1 MQPPSSSSSSSSSSW
16 VSSPTVL
23 SRVGRVTAAG
33 LLIAATIAIQA
44 CATANGETGAD
55 KKASASASTAASPEA
70 SGAGAPIDVTAQPVI
85 ERSITRTLRVTGSL
99 TADEQAEV
107 SAETS
112 GRIIKT
118 PVERGSHVG
127 QGALLVQIA
136 ADQTAAQ
143 VEEAQAN
150 ADRIRAGLALG
161 ENDALDV
168 ERVPNV
174 ANAKAELTLAEA
186 DFARFRSLLD
196 QRIVSQ
202 AEFDQQR
209 TRVEAARQRYE
220 AQRNTA
226 QQDFRSLGA
235 ARARVT
241 MARKSLGDTT
251 VRAPFAGVVV
261 ERKVSVGD
269 YVSPGTQVATVVR
282 INPLRVLLTV
292 PEQSVGLVKV
302 GQPVSLQVD
311 TYPNRAF
318 TGTVRFVSPSL
329 RADQRALTVEALVPN
344 PSGEL
349 KPGFFA
355 TAHIEQSEKA
365 QALLIDRRAIREVGK
380 TSRVF
385 VLNGDTVQE
394 RIVTLGQPFSS
405 TNSDTTGTA
414 AGRKAADQLVEV
426 VSGLSAGDRVAIGGT
441 ALTDGAKV
449 NVRAPAPG
457 QALSSPAGASAP
469 VVTAARK

>member
-1 MQPPSSSSSSSSSSW
+1 MQSS
-16 VSSPTVL
+16 L
-23 SRVGRVTAAG
+23 LRFAATG
-33 LLIAATIAIQA
+33 VFLAATIALHA
-44 CATANGETGAD
+44 CATANGETGGD
-55 KKASASASTAASPEA
+55 KSGDQSPAATAQI
-70 SGAGAPIDVTAQPVI
+70 APIDVIAQPVV

-107 SAETS
+107 SAETN

-118 PVERGSHVG
+118 PVERGSSVG

-143 VEEAQAN
+143 MEEAEAN

-161 ENDALDV
+161 ANDALDV

-186 DFARFRSLLD
+186 DFARFKSLLD

-209 TRVEAARQRYE
+209 TRVEAAQQRYE

-226 QQDFRSLGA
+226 QQDFRSLAA
-235 ARARVT
+235 ARARVSL
-241 MARKSLGDTT
+241 ARKSLGDTT

-269 YVSPGTQVATVVR
+269 YVTAGTQVATVVR

-311 TYPNRAF
+311 AYPNRAF

-344 PSGEL
+344 PAGEL
-349 KPGFFA
+349 KPGFFV
-355 TAHIEQSEKA
+355 TAHIEQSDKA

-380 TSRVF
+380 TNRVF
-385 VLNGDTVQE
+385 VLAGETVQE
-394 RIVTLGQPFSS
+394 RIVTLGQPLSS
-405 TNSDTTGTA
+405 GPAPSA
-414 AGRKAADQLVEV
+414 AGRANAEQLVEV
-426 VSGLSAGDRVAIGGT
+426 VSGVSAGDRVAIGGST
-441 ALTDGAKV
+441 LTDGAKV
-449 NVRAPAPG
+449 HVRAPAPG
-457 QALSSPAGASAP
+457 QALSIPADVSKP
-469 VVTAARK
+469 VATAARK

>member
-1 MQPPSSSSSSSSSSW
+1 MQPPSSSSSSSSSSP
-16 VSSPTVL
+16 VI
-23 SRVGRVTAAG
+23 SRAGRLTAAG
-33 LLIAATIAIQA
+33 LLIAAAIGIQA

-55 KKASASASTAASPEA
+55 KADQNAPASASAAAPA
-70 SGAGAPIDVTAQPVI
+70 DAKTAGAPIDVIAQAVV
-85 ERSITRTLRVTGSL
+85 ERSITRSLRVTGSL

-112 GRIIKT
+112 GRIVKT

-143 VEEAQAN
+143 MEEATAN

-161 ENDALDV
+161 ANDALDI

-186 DFARFRSLLD
+186 DFARFKSLLD

-209 TRVEAARQRYE
+209 TRVEAALQRYE

-226 QQDFRSLGA
+226 QQDFRSLEA
-235 ARARVT
+235 ARARVSL
-241 MARKSLGDTT
+241 ARKSLGDTT

-292 PEQSVGLVKV
+292 PEQSVGLIKV

-311 TYPNRAF
+311 AYPNRNF

-344 PSGEL
+344 PAGEL

-355 TAHIEQSEKA
+355 TAHIEQPEKA

-380 TSRVF
+380 TNRVF
-385 VLNGDTVQE
+385 VLAGETVQE
-394 RIVTLGQPFSS
+394 RIVTLGQLL
-405 TNSDTTGTA
+405 A
-414 AGRKAADQLVEV
+414 AAPASAEQLVEV
-426 VSGLSAGDRVAIGGT
+426 VSGLTAGDRVAIGG

-449 NVRAPAPG
+449 RVRTPAPG
-457 QALSSPAGASAP
+457 QASSSSPAP
-469 VVTAARK
+469 VAAVARK

>member
-1 MQPPSSSSSSSSSSW
+1 M
-16 VSSPTVL
+16 
-23 SRVGRVTAAG
+23 
-33 LLIAATIAIQA
+33 
-44 CATANGETGAD
+44 
-55 KKASASASTAASPEA
+55 
-70 SGAGAPIDVTAQPVI
+70 TAQPVV

-112 GRIIKT
+112 GRIVKT

-143 VEEAQAN
+143 MEEAQAN

-161 ENDALDV
+161 ANDALDI

-186 DFARFRSLLD
+186 DFARFKSLLD

-209 TRVEAARQRYE
+209 TRVEAAQQRYE

-226 QQDFRSLGA
+226 QQDFRSLAA
-235 ARARVT
+235 ARARVSL
-241 MARKSLGDTT
+241 ARKSLGDTT

-311 TYPNRAF
+311 AYPNRTF

-344 PSGEL
+344 PAGEL
-349 KPGFFA
+349 KPGLLRDRAHRTAREGAGAPDRSPRDPRSRQDQPRVRARRRHRAGTHRHARAAAVVRAAPSSGDGRDPRAARAPSSSSKSCRASAPA
-355 TAHIEQSEKA
+355 TA
-365 QALLIDRRAIREVGK
+365 
-380 TSRVF
+380 SR
-385 VLNGDTVQE
+385 L
-394 RIVTLGQPFSS
+394 
-405 TNSDTTGTA
+405 A
-414 AGRKAADQLVEV
+414 AP
-426 VSGLSAGDRVAIGGT
+426 
-441 ALTDGAKV
+441 LTDGAKV
-449 NVRAPAPG
+449 RVRTPAPG
-457 QALSSPAGASAP
+457 QALSSVPTGAPAPVAHGRPQITRGQPPVSPLFGLRPPLGASAI
-469 VVTAARK
+469 V

>member
-1 MQPPSSSSSSSSSSW
+1 MQPSF
-16 VSSPTVL
+16 L
-23 SRVGRVTAAG
+23 AG
-33 LLIAATIAIQA
+33 LLIIATIATQA
-44 CATANGETGAD
+44 CATANGDTGND
-55 KKASASASTAASPEA
+55 KKTSTSASASAA
-70 SGAGAPIDVTAQPVI
+70 APIDVTAQPVI

-112 GRIIKT
+112 GRIVKT
-118 PVERGSHVG
+118 PVERGSAVG

-143 VEEAQAN
+143 MEEAQAN

-161 ENDALDV
+161 ANDALDI

-186 DFARFRSLLD
+186 DFARFKSLLD

-209 TRVEAARQRYE
+209 TRVEAAKQRYE

-226 QQDFRSLGA
+226 QQDFRSLEA
-235 ARARVT
+235 ARARVSL
-241 MARKSLGDTT
+241 ARKSLGDTT
-251 VRAPFAGVVV
+251 VRAPFSGVVV

-292 PEQSVGLVKV
+292 PEQSVGLVKP
-302 GQPVSLQVD
+302 GQPVNFQVD
-311 TYPNRAF
+311 AYPNRAF

-355 TAHIEQSEKA
+355 TAHIEQAEKA

-380 TSRVF
+380 TNRVF
-385 VLNGDTVQE
+385 VLTGDTVQE
-394 RIVTLGQPFSS
+394 RIVTLGQPV
-405 TNSDTTGTA
+405 
-414 AGRKAADQLVEV
+414 DQLVEV
-426 VSGLSAGDRVAIGGT
+426 VSGVSAGDRIVIGGKT
-441 ALTDGAKV
+441 LTDGAKV
-449 NVRAPAPG
+449 SVRAPAQG
-457 QALSSPAGASAP
+457 QALSSSEGVSAP
-469 VVTAARK
+469 VATAARK

>member
-1 MQPPSSSSSSSSSSW
+1 MQPPSSSSLSSS
-16 VSSPTVL
+16 L
-23 SRVGRVTAAG
+23 LAG
-33 LLIAATIAIQA
+33 LLIVATVAIQA

-55 KKASASASTAASPEA
+55 KADQSASASSAGSSDAKT
-70 SGAGAPIDVTAQPVI
+70 AGAPIDVIAQPVV

-112 GRIIKT
+112 GRIVKT

-143 VEEAQAN
+143 MEEAQAN

-161 ENDALDV
+161 ANDALDI

-186 DFARFRSLLD
+186 DFARFKSLLD

-209 TRVEAARQRYE
+209 TRVEAAKQRYE

-226 QQDFRSLGA
+226 QQDFRSLEA
-235 ARARVT
+235 ARARVSL
-241 MARKSLGDTT
+241 ARKSLGDTT

-302 GQPVSLQVD
+302 GQPVNLQVD
-311 TYPNRAF
+311 AYPNRSF

-344 PSGEL
+344 PAGEL

-355 TAHIEQSEKA
+355 TAHIEQPEKT

-380 TSRVF
+380 TNRVF

-394 RIVTLGQPFSS
+394 RIVTLGQP
-405 TNSDTTGTA
+405 A
-414 AGRKAADQLVEV
+414 EQLVEV
-426 VSGLSAGDRVAIGGT
+426 VSGLSAGDRVAIGG

-449 NVRAPAPG
+449 RVRTPAPG
-457 QALSSPAGASAP
+457 QAFSSPTGVPTP
-469 VVTAARK
+469 VATVARK

>member
-1 MQPPSSSSSSSSSSW
+1 MQSSL
-16 VSSPTVL
+16 VL
-23 SRVGRVTAAG
+23 NLAAVG
-33 LLIAATIAIQA
+33 LLAITLQA
-44 CATANGETGAD
+44 CATANGDTGGE
-55 KKASASASTAASPEA
+55 KKAASTSTAA
-70 SGAGAPIDVTAQPVI
+70 AGVPVDVTAQPVV
-85 ERSITRTLRVTGSL
+85 ERAITRTLRVTGSL

-112 GRIIKT
+112 GRIVKT
-118 PVERGSHVG
+118 PVERGSNVG

-136 ADQTAAQ
+136 GEQTAAQ
-143 VEEAQAN
+143 MEEAQAN

-161 ENDALDV
+161 ANDALDV

-186 DFARFRSLLD
+186 DFTRFKSLLD
-196 QRIVSQ
+196 QRVVSQ

-226 QQDFRSLGA
+226 QQDFRSLEA
-235 ARARVT
+235 ARARVAI
-241 MARKSLGDTT
+241 ARKSLGDTT

-269 YVSPGTQVATVVR
+269 YVSPGTQVATVVK

-302 GQPVSLQVD
+302 GQPVNLQVD
-311 TYPNRAF
+311 AYPNRVF

-380 TSRVF
+380 TNRVF
-385 VLNGDTVQE
+385 VLAGDTVQE
-394 RIVTLGQPFSS
+394 RIVTLGQ
-405 TNSDTTGTA
+405 TA
-414 AGRKAADQLVEV
+414 DKLVEV
-426 VSGLSAGDRVAIGGT
+426 VSGLSAGDRVVIGGS
-441 ALTDGAKV
+441 LTDGAKV
-449 NVRAPAPG
+449 RVR
-457 QALSSPAGASAP
+457 S
-469 VVTAARK
+469 

>member
-1 MQPPSSSSSSSSSSW
+1 MQPPSSSSP
-16 VSSPTVL
+16 SSPSLLTTFIL
-23 SRVGRVTAAG
+23 LAFAA
-33 LLIAATIAIQA
+33 IAFQG
-44 CATANGETGAD
+44 CATANGETGDD
-55 KKASASASTAASPEA
+55 KNAAAASSDA
-70 SGAGAPIDVTAQPVI
+70 KAADAKTAGAPIDVIAQPVV
-85 ERSITRTLRVTGSL
+85 ERTITRTLRVTGSL

-112 GRIIKT
+112 GRIVKT

-136 ADQTAAQ
+136 AEQTAAQ
-143 VEEAQAN
+143 MEEAQAN

-161 ENDALDV
+161 ANDALDI

-186 DFARFRSLLD
+186 DFARFKSLLD

-209 TRVEAARQRYE
+209 TRVEAAKQRYE

-226 QQDFRSLGA
+226 QQDFRSLEA
-235 ARARVT
+235 ARARVSL
-241 MARKSLGDTT
+241 ARKSLGDTT

-302 GQPVSLQVD
+302 GQPVNLQVD
-311 TYPNRAF
+311 AYPNRTF

-329 RADQRALTVEALVPN
+329 RADQRALTVEAMVPN
-344 PSGEL
+344 PAGEL

-355 TAHIEQSEKA
+355 TAHIEQPEKA

-380 TSRVF
+380 TNRVF
-385 VLNGDTVQE
+385 VLAGDTVQE
-394 RIVTLGQPFSS
+394 RIVTLGQPLSAGPAASS
-405 TNSDTTGTA
+405 
-414 AGRKAADQLVEV
+414 GRSGAEQLVEV
-426 VSGLSAGDRVAIGGT
+426 VSGVSAGDRVAIGGS
-441 ALTDGAKV
+441 ALTDGSKV
-449 NVRAPAPG
+449 QVRAPAPG
-457 QALSSPAGASAP
+457 QALSPREGVSAP
-469 VVTAARK
+469 VATAARN

>member
-1 MQPPSSSSSSSSSSW
+1 
-16 VSSPTVL
+16 
-23 SRVGRVTAAG
+23 
-33 LLIAATIAIQA
+33 
-44 CATANGETGAD
+44 
-55 KKASASASTAASPEA
+55 
-70 SGAGAPIDVTAQPVI
+70 
-85 ERSITRTLRVTGSL
+85 
-99 TADEQAEV
+99 V

-112 GRIIKT
+112 GRIVKT
-118 PVERGSHVG
+118 PVERGSQVG

-143 VEEAQAN
+143 MEEAQAN

-161 ENDALDV
+161 ANDALDV

-186 DFARFRSLLD
+186 DFARFKSLLD

-209 TRVEAARQRYE
+209 TRVEAAQQRYE

-226 QQDFRSLGA
+226 QQDFRSLAA
-235 ARARVT
+235 ARARVSI
-241 MARKSLGDTT
+241 ARKSLGDTT

-282 INPLRVLLTV
+282 INPLRMLLTV
-292 PEQSVGLVKV
+292 PEQSVGLVKM

-311 TYPNRAF
+311 AYPNRTF
-318 TGTVRFVSPSL
+318 TGTIRYVSPSL

-344 PSGEL
+344 PAGEL

-355 TAHIEQSEKA
+355 TAHIEQPEKA

-380 TSRVF
+380 TNRVF
-385 VLNGDTVQE
+385 VLNGDSVQE
-394 RIVTLGQPFSS
+394 RIVTLGQPLASTASS
-405 TNSDTTGTA
+405 AGTGA
-414 AGRKAADQLVEV
+414 PAGRSSAEQLVEV
-426 VSGLSAGDRVAIGGT
+426 VSGLNAGDRVAIGGST
-441 ALTDGAKV
+441 LTDGAKV
-449 NVRAPAPG
+449 NVRATAPG
-457 QALSSPAGASAP
+457 QALSIPATSSEP
-469 VVTAARK
+469 VAVAARK

>member
-1 MQPPSSSSSSSSSSW
+1 MQPPSSSSSSLSSFILD
-16 VSSPTVL
+16 P
-23 SRVGRVTAAG
+23 RR
-33 LLIAATIAIQA
+33 IAAATLLVLATVAIQA
-44 CATANGETGAD
+44 CATANGETGGE
-55 KKASASASTAASPEA
+55 KAASSASEGKSASA
-70 SGAGAPIDVTAQPVI
+70 APVDVIAQPVV

-112 GRIIKT
+112 GRIVKT

-143 VEEAQAN
+143 MEEAQAN

-161 ENDALDV
+161 ANDALDV

-174 ANAKAELTLAEA
+174 ANAKAELSLAEA
-186 DFARFRSLLD
+186 DFARFKSLLD

-226 QQDFRSLGA
+226 QQDFRSLEA
-235 ARARVT
+235 ARARVSL
-241 MARKSLGDTT
+241 ARKSLGDTT
-251 VRAPFAGVVV
+251 VRAPFSGVVV

-282 INPLRVLLTV
+282 INPLRMLLTV

-302 GQPVSLQVD
+302 GQPVNLQVD
-311 TYPNRAF
+311 AYPNRTF

-380 TSRVF
+380 TNRVF
-385 VLNGDTVQE
+385 VLAGDTVQE
-394 RIVTLGQPFSS
+394 RIVTLGPPQS
-405 TNSDTTGTA
+405 A
-414 AGRKAADQLVEV
+414 APGRSNAEQLVEV
-426 VSGLSAGDRVAIGGT
+426 VSGLSAADRVAIGGST
-441 ALTDGAKV
+441 LTDGAKV
-449 NVRAPAPG
+449 QVRAPARG
-457 QALSSPAGASAP
+457 QALVSPLEGASAP
-469 VVTAARK
+469 VATAARK

>member
-1 MQPPSSSSSSSSSSW
+1 MQSSL
-16 VSSPTVL
+16 VL
-23 SRVGRVTAAG
+23 NLAAVG
-33 LLIAATIAIQA
+33 LLAITLQA
-44 CATANGETGAD
+44 CATANGDTGGE
-55 KKASASASTAASPEA
+55 KKAASTSTAA
-70 SGAGAPIDVTAQPVI
+70 AGVPVDVTAQPVV
-85 ERSITRTLRVTGSL
+85 ERAITRTLRVTGSL

-112 GRIIKT
+112 GRIVKT
-118 PVERGSHVG
+118 PVERGSNVG

-136 ADQTAAQ
+136 GEQTAAQ
-143 VEEAQAN
+143 MEEAQAN

-161 ENDALDV
+161 ANDALDV

-186 DFARFRSLLD
+186 DFTRFKSLLD
-196 QRIVSQ
+196 QRVVSQ

-226 QQDFRSLGA
+226 QQDFRSLEA
-235 ARARVT
+235 ARARVAI
-241 MARKSLGDTT
+241 ARKSLGDTT

-269 YVSPGTQVATVVR
+269 YVSPGTQVATVVK

-302 GQPVSLQVD
+302 GQPVNLQVD
-311 TYPNRAF
+311 AYPNRTF

-380 TSRVF
+380 TNRVF
-385 VLNGDTVQE
+385 VLAGDTVQE
-394 RIVTLGQPFSS
+394 RIVTLGQIAEP
-405 TNSDTTGTA
+405 
-414 AGRKAADQLVEV
+414 LVEV
-426 VSGLSAGDRVAIGGT
+426 VSGLSAGDRVAIGGA

-449 NVRAPAPG
+449 QVRTPAPG
-457 QALSSPAGASAP
+457 QALSPLGSASTP
-469 VVTAARK
+469 VATAARK

>member
-1 MQPPSSSSSSSSSSW
+1 MQSSSF
-16 VSSPTVL
+16 
-23 SRVGRVTAAG
+23 RFAATG
-33 LLIAATIAIQA
+33 LFLAATIAIQA

-55 KKASASASTAASPEA
+55 KADKSAASSDA
-70 SGAGAPIDVTAQPVI
+70 KATAGAGAPIDVIAQPVV

-112 GRIIKT
+112 GRIVKT

-143 VEEAQAN
+143 MDEAQAN

-161 ENDALDV
+161 ANDALDI

-186 DFARFRSLLD
+186 DFARFKSLLD

-209 TRVEAARQRYE
+209 TRVEAAKQRYE

-226 QQDFRSLGA
+226 QQDFRSLEA
-235 ARARVT
+235 ARARVSL
-241 MARKSLGDTT
+241 ARKSLGDTT
-251 VRAPFAGVVV
+251 VRAPFTGVVV

-302 GQPVSLQVD
+302 GQQVSLQVD
-311 TYPNRAF
+311 AYPNRAF

-344 PSGEL
+344 PTGEL

-355 TAHIEQSEKA
+355 TAHIEQPEKA

-380 TSRVF
+380 TNRVF
-385 VLNGDTVQE
+385 VLTGDTVQE
-394 RIVTLGQPFSS
+394 RIVTLGQP
-405 TNSDTTGTA
+405 A
-414 AGRKAADQLVEV
+414 EKLVEV
-426 VSGLSAGDRVAIGGT
+426 VSGVSAGDRVVIGGST
-441 ALTDGAKV
+441 LTDGAKV

-457 QALSSPAGASAP
+457 QALSLPTGSTEP
-469 VVTAARK
+469 VAAVARK

>member
-1 MQPPSSSSSSSSSSW
+1 MQPPSSSSLKSSFF
-16 VSSPTVL
+16 
-23 SRVGRVTAAG
+23 AA

-44 CATANGETGAD
+44 CATANGETAAEKAEKAD
-55 KKASASASTAASPEA
+55 KSAAAASADAKIGTPV
-70 SGAGAPIDVTAQPVI
+70 DVIAQPVV

-99 TADEQAEV
+99 MADEQAEV

-112 GRIIKT
+112 GRIVKT
-118 PVERGSHVG
+118 PVERGSNVG

-136 ADQTAAQ
+136 AEQTSAQ
-143 VEEAQAN
+143 MEEAQAN

-161 ENDALDV
+161 ANDALDI

-186 DFARFRSLLD
+186 DFARFKSLLD

-209 TRVEAARQRYE
+209 TRVEAAKQRYE

-226 QQDFRSLGA
+226 QQDFRSLEA
-235 ARARVT
+235 ARARVSL
-241 MARKSLGDTT
+241 ARKSLGDTT
-251 VRAPFAGVVV
+251 VRAPFTGVVV

-292 PEQSVGLVKV
+292 PEQSVGLVRV
-302 GQPVSLQVD
+302 GQPVNLQVD
-311 TYPNRAF
+311 AYPNRTF

-329 RADQRALTVEALVPN
+329 RADQRALTVEALVAN

-355 TAHIEQSEKA
+355 TAHIEQPEKT

-380 TSRVF
+380 TNRVF
-385 VLNGDTVQE
+385 VLAGDTVQE
-394 RIVTLGQPFSS
+394 RIVTLGQ
-405 TNSDTTGTA
+405 T
-414 AGRKAADQLVEV
+414 ADQLVEV

-441 ALTDGAKV
+441 LTDGAKV
-449 NVRAPAPG
+449 NVRVPAPG
-457 QALSSPAGASAP
+457 QALSSLERVSAP
-469 VVTAARK
+469 VATAARK